1 MTAIEEKGKEIK
13 IIKKLQN
20 ILTKE
25 EKKLYPNLIVITS
38 SLSVPLA
45 TLFFI
50 INWMHSNFKMIVT
63 MNVRCSEKTAW
74 MGKSLTQTH
83 TYSDCSSNGHH
94 VGVNWKMIMPNPMES
109 PTTISAHSNA
119 SKNQT

>member
-13 IIKKLQN
+13 IIKKLQD

-63 MNVRCSEKTAW
+63 MNVRCSAKTAW
-74 MGKSLTQTH
+74 MGKSLTHKH
-83 TYSDCSSNGHH
+83 TQRLFQQRTSRWGELENDNAKSNGITDH
-94 VGVNWKMIMPNPMES
+94 
-109 PTTISAHSNA
+109 
-119 SKNQT
+119 NQRAFERK